1 MPAKRRRPK
10 RRRGDDVAEAR
21 AWARFFGIGYD
32 YLNELAPYGV
42 DARCFGGERSPE
54 LMKEA
59 QKAWRRF
66 GTAYQLDIMLA
77 SLRFASD
84 SELRAVV
91 GFEVAHQCNLEAR
104 LDGSLLYRV
113 GPDPARDVV
122 AFCGRHNAGGE
133 VGDAAGNH
141 IFHAWLVMGD
151 CIVDLSAIDWPAIDF
166 CGDDIPGPAGELGPV
181 QWTISVPPVL
191 YGPLDECASSHDGL

>member
-59 QKAWRRF
+59 RKAWRRF
-66 GTAYQLDIMLA
+66 GTAYCHWVLA
-77 SLRFASD
+77 RGGDTSKIWALR
-84 SELRAVV
+84 E
-91 GFEVAHQCNLEAR
+91 FEKPRSCR
-104 LDGSLLYRV
+104 
-113 GPDPARDVV
+113 
-122 AFCGRHNAGGE
+122 
-133 VGDAAGNH
+133 
-141 IFHAWLVMGD
+141 
-151 CIVDLSAIDWPAIDF
+151 
-166 CGDDIPGPAGELGPV
+166 
-181 QWTISVPPVL
+181 
-191 YGPLDECASSHDGL
+191 